1 MTIVS
6 GFLTNN
12 AVVLAADSQE
22 VVSDFTK
29 ASTQKI
35 QITNYVGHWRL
46 AMAGSSDH
54 SQYIRLIE
62 SELSMRLANLPKFDY
77 PAIVSIIKATVHQV
91 HKQHIWPRPSNRP
104 EVQII
109 YAIQGL
115 TPTPSR
121 ALLVSEDSAVT
132 PVNDYMSVGIGTY
145 LADYLKKR
153 IYPNRGDVYNAP
165 IEQVV
170 NTAIFVL
177 QQVKKTILGCGEET
191 NVVVFYGDGTWRW
204 ITTPEVRQIELWL
217 DEFHNAQR
225 PLLRAFSDSRTPTDK
240 MEEQVREFSARLALI
255 KSAQVSVN
263 NYVDAQ
269 KAAAQKAHA
278 TTPSGSQKSEK
289 AR

>member
-1 MTIVS
+1 MIKPFPKLFVVPRIKPSRRLSRRHVTIVS

-22 VVSDFTK
+22 LVSDFTK
-29 ASTQKI
+29 AFTQKI
-35 QITNYVGHWRL
+35 QIANYVGHWRL

-62 SELSMRLANLPKFDY
+62 SELSMRLTSLPKFDY

-115 TPTPSR
+115 TTTPCR

-153 IYPNRGDVYNAP
+153 IYPNLGDVYNAP
-165 IEQVV
+165 IEL
-170 NTAIFVL
+170 TCPRL
-177 QQVKKTILGCGEET
+177 
-191 NVVVFYGDGTWRW
+191 
-204 ITTPEVRQIELWL
+204 
-217 DEFHNAQR
+217 
-225 PLLRAFSDSRTPTDK
+225 SRTRSYDSFRFR
-240 MEEQVREFSARLALI
+240 VC
-255 KSAQVSVN
+255 
-263 NYVDAQ
+263 
-269 KAAAQKAHA
+269 
-278 TTPSGSQKSEK
+278 G
-289 AR
+289 